1 MTGIGTYDGRDR
13 KAVFKTQKKTSSNPG
28 SMILSPITNQ
38 PVLMFVDD
46 LRVTWT
52 GGISGRRPPDAF
64 SAAQASDPSAGAP
77 RHAPVHGAV
86 HPPLA
91 LTTVALFD
99 QHPPMNALPQAGLR
113 GKCPNR
119 PKSDFLSE
127 GEGNGVGGADGIT
140 QASLTTTQDRGCDT
154 YIPYPHSAA
163 KSRCRI

>member
-1 MTGIGTYDGRDR
+1 
-13 KAVFKTQKKTSSNPG
+13 
-28 SMILSPITNQ
+28 MILSPITNQ

-52 GGISGRRPPDAF
+52 GGISGRRPRMPL
-64 SAAQASDPSAGAP
+64 AP
-77 RHAPVHGAV
+77 PKRQIRRPGHPGMPQSTERFI
-86 HPPLA
+86 PPLA